1 MFASRTSP
9 ALARRR
15 LVLASSLLL
24 GLAPLA
30 GQAAD
35 AAFPSK
41 PITLIVP
48 YPAGGANDAVGRIV
62 GQKMGEILKQ
72 SVIVDNRA
80 GAGTTIGTALAAK
93 APADGYTLVL
103 GSLSSHAISPH
114 LYRQPGYDAIKDFAP
129 VGMIGEAPIV
139 LEVATDSPFKDVKQ
153 IVAQAKSKPATLTY
167 GSAGNGSPLHLS
179 AELFKRAANVD
190 MTHVPYKGGAPAVM
204 ALMGG
209 EIAMMFSDYVSLQP
223 HLASG
228 KVKIIAVTGL
238 RRSRLTPQVP
248 TMAELGYTGFEAVGW
263 GGVFAPAKTPP
274 HIVQQLA
281 AAVTA
286 AVRDPAVSA
295 KLGEMGYE
303 PGGVPTA
310 EFASQVKSDHALWT
324 GLIRRA
330 GARLD

>member
-1 MFASRTSP
+1 MTS
-9 ALARRR
+9 
-15 LVLASSLLL
+15 
-24 GLAPLA
+24 
-30 GQAAD
+30 
-35 AAFPSK
+35 FPSFRRVRSALCVAAGLLTFG
-41 PITLIVP
+41 PSWAQDYPSHAVRWVVP
-48 YPAGGANDAVGRIV
+48 FPAGGGTDSVTRLV
-62 GQKMGEILKQ
+62 TTKMADTLRQ
-72 SVIVDNRA
+72 PMVVDNKP
-80 GAGTTIGTALAAK
+80 GASTVIGNDLVAK
-93 APADGYTLVL
+93 APADGHTLLVNIPLLLQSSALLSKLPYDPLRDLVPVTTLVSAPL
-103 GSLSSHAISPH
+103 WLAVSTARVPGGSLPEFVEQAKRATQPLEFASFGNGSTPH
-114 LYRQPGYDAIKDFAP
+114 LYGFRLT
-129 VGMIGEAPIV
+129 EASGV
-139 LEVATDSPFKDVKQ
+139 NLV
-153 IVAQAKSKPATLTY
+153 
-167 GSAGNGSPLHLS
+167 
-179 AELFKRAANVD
+179 
-190 MTHVPYKGGAPAVM
+190 HVPYKGGAPAVM

-274 HIVQQLA
+274 NIVQQLA

>member
-1 MFASRTSP
+1 MSSDKTKVWSDGQDRGATSEDMMA
-9 ALARRR
+9 ALGDEQDLQVMDHVTRRGMVMTSNCKHCGR
-15 LVLASSLLL
+15 
-24 GLAPLA
+24 
-30 GQAAD
+30 QW
-35 AAFPSK
+35 K
-41 PITLIVP
+41 
-48 YPAGGANDAVGRIV
+48 AV
-62 GQKMGEILKQ
+62 
-72 SVIVDNRA
+72 
-80 GAGTTIGTALAAK
+80 
-93 APADGYTLVL
+93 
-103 GSLSSHAISPH
+103 SPW
-114 LYRQPGYDAIKDFAP
+114 
-129 VGMIGEAPIV
+129 
-139 LEVATDSPFKDVKQ
+139 
-153 IVAQAKSKPATLTY
+153 
-167 GSAGNGSPLHLS
+167 
-179 AELFKRAANVD
+179 
-190 MTHVPYKGGAPAVM
+190 
-204 ALMGG
+204 G

>member
-1 MFASRTSP
+1 MTS
-9 ALARRR
+9 
-15 LVLASSLLL
+15 
-24 GLAPLA
+24 
-30 GQAAD
+30 
-35 AAFPSK
+35 FPSFRRVRSALCVAAGLLTFG
-41 PITLIVP
+41 PSWAQDYPSHAVRWVVP
-48 YPAGGANDAVGRIV
+48 FPAGGGTDSVTRLV
-62 GQKMGEILKQ
+62 TTKMADTLRQ
-72 SVIVDNRA
+72 PMVVDNKP
-80 GAGTTIGTALAAK
+80 GASTVIGNDLVAK
-93 APADGYTLVL
+93 APADGHTLLVNIPLLLQSSALLSKLPYDPLRDLVPVTTLVSAPL
-103 GSLSSHAISPH
+103 WLAVSTARVPGGSLPEFVEQAKRATQPLEFASFGNGSTPH
-114 LYRQPGYDAIKDFAP
+114 LYGFRLT
-129 VGMIGEAPIV
+129 EASGV
-139 LEVATDSPFKDVKQ
+139 NLV
-153 IVAQAKSKPATLTY
+153 
-167 GSAGNGSPLHLS
+167 
-179 AELFKRAANVD
+179 
-190 MTHVPYKGGAPAVM
+190 HVPYKGGAPAVM

-223 HLASG
+223 HLDSG

-274 HIVQQLA
+274 NIVQQLA

>member
-1 MFASRTSP
+1 MTSFTSFRRVRS
-9 ALARRR
+9 ALCVA
-15 LVLASSLLL
+15 AGLLTF
-24 GLAPLA
+24 G
-30 GQAAD
+30 
-35 AAFPSK
+35 PSWAQDY
-41 PITLIVP
+41 PSHAVRWVVP
-48 YPAGGANDAVGRIV
+48 FPAGGGTDSVTRLV
-62 GQKMGEILKQ
+62 TTKMADTLRQ
-72 SVIVDNRA
+72 PMVVDNKP
-80 GAGTTIGTALAAK
+80 GASTVIGNDLVAK
-93 APADGYTLVL
+93 APADGHTLLVNIPLLLQSSALLSKLPYDPLRDLVPVTTLVSAPL
-103 GSLSSHAISPH
+103 WLAVSTARVPGGSLPEFVEQAKRATQPLEFASFGNGSTPH
-114 LYRQPGYDAIKDFAP
+114 LYGFRLT
-129 VGMIGEAPIV
+129 EASGV
-139 LEVATDSPFKDVKQ
+139 NLV
-153 IVAQAKSKPATLTY
+153 
-167 GSAGNGSPLHLS
+167 
-179 AELFKRAANVD
+179 
-190 MTHVPYKGGAPAVM
+190 HVPYKGGAPAVM